1 MENWRQYLTK
11 EIFSSRQMSKFKERS
26 DELIKSRR
34 KCKYY
39 WIFRYGHELLDND
52 YKDRDDLDY
61 LSMVTHHMKLTSDD
75 HNQDWSPQICDP
87 QIIDG
92 ARDFVENGGFPVEA
106 FHKLVKA
113 TNQHIVAPQQAKELF
128 KTSEPPSGW
137 CQIIKNL
144 PILFRESNPVNEYRN
159 FPLVFNHTTG
169 KLSGSDSHKKYLSC
183 LKEAIEKKGY
193 SVGDKEFSKLIS
205 EMKPI
210 RGFDYSHPDKSY
222 WRTTII

>member
-1 MENWRQYLTK
+1 MENWRRYLT
-11 EIFSSRQMSKFKERS
+11 ESGLNLN
-26 DELIKSRR
+26 DR

-61 LSMVTHHMKLTSDD
+61 LSMATHHMKLTSDD
-75 HNQDWSPQICDP
+75 YNQDWSPQICDP

-92 ARDFVENGGFPVEA
+92 ARDFVELGGFPVEA
-106 FHKLVKA
+106 LHKLVKA

-128 KTSEPPSGW
+128 KTSNPPSGW
-137 CQIIKNL
+137 CKIIKNL
-144 PILFRESNPVNEYRN
+144 PVLFRESTPLNENRN
-159 FPLVFNHTTG
+159 FPLVFEKG
-169 KLSGSDSHKKYLSC
+169 KLSKSNPHKKYLFC
-183 LKEAIEKKGY
+183 LEEALEKKGY
-193 SVGDKEFSKLIS
+193 SVGTEEFLELIS

-210 RGFDYSHPDKSY
+210 RGFDYSHPPGSA